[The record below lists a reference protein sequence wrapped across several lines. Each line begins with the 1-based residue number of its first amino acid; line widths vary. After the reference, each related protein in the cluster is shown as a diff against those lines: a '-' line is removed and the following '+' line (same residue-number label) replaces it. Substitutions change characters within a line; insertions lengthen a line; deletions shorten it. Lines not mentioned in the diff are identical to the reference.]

1 MQMDEKA
8 LFELPVE
15 QRAELAVIRAGAK
28 ALADINSYVGG
39 FNNLL
44 ALPIID
50 KEMRDTHRS
59 VENELSGEIKRIETA
74 CKAAGE
80 DAFKLHKAV
89 VAVKKQFLEPLET
102 LRNKIET
109 KRKVYDAEIKAASE
123 AKKNRLQDIKNNIEA
138 ITQAPL
144 SLIGASSA
152 QIEESLT
159 FLQNADT
166 ENQAHFGEFT
176 EKAKEEQAKAIRAIE
191 AMLLQAK
198 TAEEQA
204 AQLAE
209 IKRQQAEIERKNLE
223 LAEQQAKAEKA
234 KQEAESSKLI
244 AEKERAETEARFLR
258 EAEAKRLAD
267 EAKAR
272 AEAEEQARKAALMP
286 DKQKIISFADGLV
299 NWSKTNA
306 PALEREEANTLLG
319 AVLANIEKMAAQIK
333 GRAGAL

>member
-1 MQMDEKA
+1 MGQVIMYENTPATQRAAQSLISHGVPSHQAVAEALKSYENLSLIAVVNKEERNSVHSGYMELRKLEAEVKEKGKAAREDANAFAKAVIELEKKVLAPISSLKEALKVKRDAFDEAEKA
-8 LFELPVE
+8 
-15 QRAELAVIRAGAK
+15 A
-28 ALADINSYVGG
+28 
-39 FNNLL
+39 
-44 ALPIID
+44 
-50 KEMRDTHRS
+50 T
-59 VENELSGEIKRIETA
+59 
-74 CKAAGE
+74 
-80 DAFKLHKAV
+80 
-89 VAVKKQFLEPLET
+89 
-102 LRNKIET
+102 
-109 KRKVYDAEIKAASE
+109 E
-123 AKKNRLQDIKNNIEA
+123 AKKNRLQDIKDHIQA
-138 ITQAPL
+138 ITEAPL
-144 SLIGASSA
+144 TLIGASSA
-152 QIEESLT
+152 KIEESLA
-159 FLQNADT
+159 LLKEADT
-166 ENQAHFGEFT
+166 ENQAKFGEFT

-209 IKRQQAEIERKNLE
+209 IKRQQVEIERKNLE

-267 EAKAR
+267 EAKAE

-306 PALEREEANTLLG
+306 PALEREEAGILLS

-333 GRAGAL
+333 DRAGAL